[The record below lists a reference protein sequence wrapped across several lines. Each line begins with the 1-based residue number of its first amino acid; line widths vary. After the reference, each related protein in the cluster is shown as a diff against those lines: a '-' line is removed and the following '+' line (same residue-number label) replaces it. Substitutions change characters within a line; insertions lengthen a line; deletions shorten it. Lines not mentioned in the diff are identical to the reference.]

1 MSDWDLLRVQ
11 ILELVGDP
19 SGSRYTNT
27 LLVQAGIQAMRLY
40 NNALPQIM
48 ILTEAIIAETDEVVL
63 DEAQNLMSVI
73 HVGIQTAGSNGLH
86 VSSIAFTWSW
96 ANGLPFVRFPQ
107 PITGTLRVIYTASHN
122 LAGLGDATVTTVPS
136 VHHSLFSRLAAACA
150 MQMRAELLREAYG
163 QKSSEAQNIQNSSE
177 KMLQQSQQQ
186 LDSLRY
192 NQSISPEWG
201 EKGWE
206 VEAFAGEE

>member
-1 MSDWDLLRVQ
+1 MSDWDLLRVR

-19 SGSRYTNT
+19 SGSRYTNS
-27 LLVQAGIQAMRLY
+27 LLVQAGMQALRLY
-40 NNALPQIM
+40 SNTLPQLKM
-48 ILTEAIIAETDEVVL
+48 LTEELTIETDEVVL
-63 DEAQNLMSVI
+63 SRAENLMSVI
-73 HVGIQTAGSNGLH
+73 SVGIYATNKSVAH
-86 VSSIAFTWSW
+86 PSSIAFTWSW

-107 PITGTLRVIYTASHN
+107 PLIGTLRVIFTTSHS
-122 LAGLGDATVTTVPS
+122 LAGLGDATVSTVPS

-150 MQMRAELLREAYG
+150 MQIRAEALREAYG
-163 QKSSEAQNIQNSSE
+163 QKSSEAQSIQNSAE

-206 VEAFAGEE
+206 LETLAGEE